1 MKTVSFLLTFLV
13 AVIFIQSR
21 AQETDPK
28 LVKAFDK
35 AMTIEK
41 FLALSDDDFWKFSK
55 PMMYQNQGFDDGHGM
70 FTWPPSMKTFPKRV
84 GLLSFIV
91 FDPGFFDAK
100 VKKYGGPDISYT
112 VTTTKSAALS
122 IDNTRA
128 LADFFYQESLPELKD
143 NFKSFGAELLTPEE
157 FITSEEIRKAY
168 NTFNYEEKASAKM
181 FSGESAANTIAVPA
195 GQNFFYAENFTVPG
209 FVKAIGPKSEE
220 LGLDAVLIIKIEMG
234 IDDKGTI
241 SVQSMNYA
249 MYGKNPTPKDPDKRY
264 VAVNPATGY
273 NDYVVYSAKKLGGE
287 KEAAMN
293 VVLSME
299 NKTSKVYHFE
309 GIGKLVNKLALGA
322 NYELNMWIKG
332 DWKPFKYK

>member
-1 MKTVSFLLTFLV
+1 MKTTSFLLTFLV
-13 AVIFIQSR
+13 AILYFSSN

-41 FLALSDDDFWKFSK
+41 FLALPDDDFWKYSK

-70 FTWPPSMKTFPKRV
+70 FTWPPSMKVFPKRV

-112 VTTTKSAALS
+112 VTTTKSASIS

-128 LADFFYQESLPELKD
+128 MAGFIYEEALPELKE
-143 NFKSFGAELLTPEE
+143 NFKYFGSELLTPEE
-157 FITSEEIRKAY
+157 FITSDAIRQAY
-168 NTFNYEEKASAKM
+168 NSFNYEEKASAKV
-181 FSGESAANTIAVPA
+181 FSGESAANTIAVPE

-209 FVKAIGPKSEE
+209 FVKAIGPKAEE

-299 NKTSKVYHFE
+299 NKTSKVYRFE

>member
-1 MKTVSFLLTFLV
+1 MKTTSFLLFFLV
-13 AVIFIQSR
+13 AVSYFPSN

-41 FLALSDDDFWKFSK
+41 FLALPDDDFWKYSK

-70 FTWPPSMKTFPKRV
+70 FTWPPSMKVFPKRV

-112 VTTTKSAALS
+112 VTTTKSASIS
-122 IDNTRA
+122 IDNTKA
-128 LADFFYQESLPELKD
+128 MAGFFYEEALPELKE
-143 NFKSFGAELLTPEE
+143 NFRYFGSELLTPEE
-157 FITSEEIRKAY
+157 FITSDAIRQAY
-168 NTFNYEEKASAKM
+168 NSFNYEEKASAKV
-181 FSGESAANTIAVPA
+181 FSGESAANTIAVPE
-195 GQNFFYAENFTVPG
+195 GQDFFYAENFTVPG
-209 FVKAIGPKSEE
+209 FVKAIGPKAEE

-299 NKTSKVYHFE
+299 NKTSKVYRFE

-322 NYELNMWIKG
+322 NYELNMWING